1 MPVSTGLPVV
11 RVPVL
16 STARVVSRPACS
28 RAAPF
33 LISTPS
39 CAPRPVPTMMDMG
52 VARPMAQ
59 GQAMTSTATNTDSG
73 VLMGS
78 VLKTS
83 QARAASRAKSMTAG
97 TK

>member
-1 MPVSTGLPVV
+1 M
-11 RVPVL
+11 
-16 STARVVSRPACS
+16 STASTLICPACS

-33 LISTPS
+33 LMSTPS

-59 GQAMTSTATNTDSG
+59 GQAMTSTATKIVSG
-73 VLMGS
+73 VVMGS
-78 VLKTS
+78 ELNTS
-83 QARAASRAKSMTAG
+83 HARAATRAMTMTAG

>member
-1 MPVSTGLPVV
+1 MSVRTGLPVV

-16 STARVVSRPACS
+16 STAMTWSRPVCS
-28 RAAPF
+28 SAAPF
-33 LISTPS
+33 LMSTPS

-59 GQAMTSTATNTDSG
+59 GQAMTSTATKTVSG
-73 VLMGS
+73 VPAGS
-78 VLKTS
+78 SLPNH
-83 QARAASRAKSMTAG
+83 QARAASRARSMTDG

>member
-1 MPVSTGLPVV
+1 MPGEHGLPVV

-16 STARVVSRPACS
+16 STARVVIRPACS

-39 CAPRPVPTMMDMG
+39 CAPRPVPTIMDMG

-59 GQAMTSTATNTDSG
+59 GQAMTSTATNTDKG
-73 VLMGS
+73 VVTGS
-78 VLKTS
+78 ELKTS
-83 QARAASRAKSMTAG
+83 QASAASRAKA
-97 TK
+97 